1 MRNQNIWRHLTYLAL
16 ILENICYYICIYT
29 NNRGK
34 PRGGNA
40 RKSSLNRKVT
50 TLSYQPSPYLSLHP
64 SVDSCQAGD
73 LIPSPRWG
81 TPQRWP
87 QEDLLLHRVSKTAA
101 PHPMWAVGQPLQPSL
116 PTRRVFVTSKDGSL
130 GQAAGIVVALGLAGT
145 LNWFQALRY
154 HIPKLYTSLLQC
166 SW

>member
-34 PRGGNA
+34 TRGGNA
-40 RKSSLNRKVT
+40 RKSSLNRKVKM
-50 TLSYQPSPYLSLHP
+50 LSYQLSLYLSLHP

-81 TPQRWP
+81 TPQCWC
-87 QEDLLLHRVSKTAA
+87 QEDSLLQRVSKTAA
-101 PHPMWAVGQPLQPSL
+101 PHPMWAVGQPVQPSL
-116 PTRRVFVTSKDGSL
+116 PTSWVFVPSKDGLL
-130 GQAAGIVVALGLAGT
+130 GQAAGTVVALGLAGT

-154 HIPKLYTSLLQC
+154 HIPKLYTSLLQF
-166 SW
+166 SR